1 MDNLQYR
8 RNSKKILLAKLGLD
22 GHDKGVKIVIHYLKN
37 SGYQII
43 YSGIH
48 KTPRQILDMG
58 VQEDVDAIG
67 ISILSGSH
75 IEHISELSKLMKH
88 STIEKVPLFIG
99 GIIGKKD
106 EMKLNQLGVRK
117 IFNSSVPMV
126 EIIKWVDSEL
136 L

>member
-1 MDNLQYR
+1 MDNLDNR

-75 IEHISELSKLMKH
+75 IEHISELGKLMKH

-117 IFNSSVPMV
+117 IFNSGVPMV